1 MMHNLQNSVNV
12 QLHVFRVLLM
22 TQRLRQQKKR
32 KEEKLQILLSFHNV
46 AGTVSA

>member
-12 QLHVFRVLLM
+12 QLHGFRVLLM
-22 TQRLRQQKKR
+22 TQRLRKKK
-32 KEEKLQILLSFHNV
+32 KEENLQILLSFQNV